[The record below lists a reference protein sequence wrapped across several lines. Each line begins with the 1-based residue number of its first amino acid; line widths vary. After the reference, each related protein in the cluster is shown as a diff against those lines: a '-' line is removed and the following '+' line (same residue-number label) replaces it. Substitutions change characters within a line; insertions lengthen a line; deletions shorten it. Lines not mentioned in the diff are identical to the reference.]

1 MNNWQQ
7 EGWKEAPVPVWNMLN
22 YVALQEG
29 RNGMAVFSE
38 GLREFEVIGEEKN
51 YASGTNHVLPTYGY
65 TATCSSLGLADFQK
79 RMTVQELSKEGF
91 SALASTIETLAAA
104 ERLTAH
110 KNAVTL
116 RVNAL
121 KEQA

>member
-38 GLREFEVIGEEKN
+38 GLREFEVIGEEKKTF
-51 YASGTNHVLPTYGY
+51 AITLLRGVGL
-65 TATCSSLGLADFQK
+65 LG
-79 RMTVQELSKEGF
+79 KER
-91 SALASTIETLAAA
+91 SAF
-104 ERLTAH
+104 
-110 KNAVTL
+110 
-116 RVNAL
+116 
-121 KEQA
+121 

>member
-38 GLREFEVIGEEKN
+38 GLREFEVIGEEKKTF
-51 YASGTNHVLPTYGY
+51 AITL
-65 TATCSSLGLADFQK
+65 LAWAYWAKKICF
-79 RMTVQELSKEGF
+79 
-91 SALASTIETLAAA
+91 
-104 ERLTAH
+104 
-110 KNAVTL
+110 
-116 RVNAL
+116 
-121 KEQA
+121 

>member
-38 GLREFEVIGEEKN
+38 GLREFEVIGEEKKTF
-51 YASGTNHVLPTYGY
+51 AITLLRGVGL
-65 TATCSSLGLADFQK
+65 LGKEDLAFK
-79 RMTVQELSKEGF
+79 AR
-91 SALASTIETLAAA
+91 AAFG
-104 ERLTAH
+104 
-110 KNAVTL
+110 N
-116 RVNAL
+116 
-121 KEQA
+121 

>member
-38 GLREFEVIGEEKN
+38 GLREFEVIGEEKKTFAITLLRGVGLLDVLRELKCQSRTHN
-51 YASGTNHVLPTYGY
+51 YVVCFLVA
-65 TATCSSLGLADFQK
+65 
-79 RMTVQELSKEGF
+79 
-91 SALASTIETLAAA
+91 
-104 ERLTAH
+104 
-110 KNAVTL
+110 
-116 RVNAL
+116 
-121 KEQA
+121 